1 MEPYPHASPS
11 SSTPTPSAP
20 VGPVVIKVSLDEAV
34 VIDRRTHAELMTD
47 GLSGCVAVALKS
59 GDRIGLTH
67 IYSDALGRFDDYRA
81 PLAAFA
87 RDVAN
92 GGEITEAYLVHNNNQ
107 RQSGHARNLPEMI
120 RDHLVEQGVARGK
133 ITELPDN
140 GCTIANDG
148 LYFKHR
154 DNPAIFASGGHTN
167 SRLEHLDPRL
177 ADAIVPL
184 KRDDLFRFTETLLK
198 SGYGGP
204 SELADAPV
212 MPAAHAP
219 GALDRPAL
227 TAKAPPDH
235 TKLGLDD
242 SVRVQLGT
250 LEIFKFSE
258 VRPAMR
264 EIAAA
269 AREHGFATATITA
282 SADKQHIFATGGDGT
297 VLTFDVA
304 SGKVKPA
311 AATGPIAASSTLPS
325 PSPASS
331 STTVAEPRPGSLY
344 EQAREALSPHSALL
358 RLSTPGQL
366 AEAAREIASQAHNG
380 GLTGITRIEA
390 ASPDGGKPSLIAHQD
405 DGSPKQAP
413 PVAIET
419 LQRAA
424 GTALPSVASPSQAQ
438 DGPHK
443 GHM

>member
-1 MEPYPHASPS
+1 MEPYPHASPV
-11 SSTPTPSAP
+11 SSTSTPSAP
-20 VGPVVIKVSLDEAV
+20 AGPVVIKVSLDEAV
-34 VIDRRTHAELMTD
+34 IIDRRTRAELMTD

-67 IYSDALGRFDDYRA
+67 VYSDALGRFDDYKA

-120 RDHLVEQGVARGK
+120 RDHLVEQGVAKGK
-133 ITELPDN
+133 VTELPDN

-177 ADAIVPL
+177 ADAVVPL
-184 KRDDLFRFTETLLK
+184 KRDDLFRFVETPLK

-212 MPAAHAP
+212 VPAAHAP
-219 GALDRPAL
+219 DALDRPAL

-269 AREHGFATATITA
+269 AREHGFATATLAA
-282 SADKQHIFATGGDGT
+282 SPDKQRIFATGGDGT
-297 VLTFDVA
+297 VLAFDVA
-304 SGKVKPA
+304 GGKVKPA
-311 AATGPIAASSTLPS
+311 APTDPVAASSTPPLPS
-325 PSPASS
+325 TA
-331 STTVAEPRPGSLY
+331 VEPRPGSLY
-344 EQAREALSPHSALL
+344 EQAREALSPHAALL
-358 RLSTPGQL
+358 GLSTPGQL
-366 AEAAREIASQAHNG
+366 AEAAREVASQARSG

-390 ASPDGGKPSLIAHQD
+390 ASPDGGRPSLVAHQD
-405 DGSPKQAP
+405 DASPKQAP

-424 GTALPSVASPSQAQ
+424 GIAPPSVASPSQTQ
-438 DGPHK
+438 EGPQK
-443 GHM
+443 GHFPIM